1 MIHSDPL
8 SIGKYSNLFIVGFVW
23 TAETADSY
31 VHGAV
36 DQMHI
41 EKGHAIGQHE
51 EETQKVQQNK
61 NKESQEG
68 EQKAIM
74 FEKFHSE
81 NPLLLNVCRTLF
93 PDNHKYVWSGP
104 RALVQREG
112 SRRRSC
118 IDAAIEILMK

>member
-1 MIHSDPL
+1 MSEQSEFADRSGEKPSQQSQPGLAGFLSGTLTPL
-8 SIGKYSNLFIVGFVW
+8 FTRL
-23 TAETADSY
+23 
-31 VHGAV
+31 
-36 DQMHI
+36 Q
-41 EKGHAIGQHE
+41 
-51 EETQKVQQNK
+51 
-61 NKESQEG
+61 ESQEG

-93 PDNHKYVWSGP
+93 PANHKYVWSGP

>member
-1 MIHSDPL
+1 MSEQ
-8 SIGKYSNLFIVGFVW
+8 SEF
-23 TAETADSY
+23 ADRSGEKPSQQSQPG
-31 VHGAV
+31 VAGNAGAM

-81 NPLLLNVCRTLF
+81 SPLLQNVCRTLF

-118 IDAAIEILMK
+118 IYAAIEILMK

>member
-1 MIHSDPL
+1 MSEQSEFPDR
-8 SIGKYSNLFIVGFVW
+8 SG
-23 TAETADSY
+23 
-31 VHGAV
+31 
-36 DQMHI
+36 
-41 EKGHAIGQHE
+41 EKPS
-51 EETQKVQQNK
+51 QQSQPGLAGMQ
-61 NKESQEG
+61 ESQEG

-81 NPLLLNVCRTLF
+81 NPFLLNVCRTLF

-104 RALVQREG
+104 RALVQRES

>member
-1 MIHSDPL
+1 MSEQ
-8 SIGKYSNLFIVGFVW
+8 SEF
-23 TAETADSY
+23 ADRSGEKPSQQSQPGLAGNA
-31 VHGAV
+31 GAV
-36 DQMHI
+36 DQVHI

-51 EETQKVQQNK
+51 EENQKVQKNK